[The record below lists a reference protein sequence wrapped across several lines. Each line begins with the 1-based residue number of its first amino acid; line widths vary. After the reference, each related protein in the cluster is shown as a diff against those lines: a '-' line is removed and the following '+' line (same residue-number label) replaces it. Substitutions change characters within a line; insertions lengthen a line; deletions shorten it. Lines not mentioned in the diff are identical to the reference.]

1 MMALADWDR
10 RLIAP
15 ERALWLAGDWAVYF
29 TAEVSNLSQFA
40 PEGGGPPQR
49 DQIQINMRCR
59 QCGQSITLL
68 AAEPD
73 LTAARVEGGDT
84 TAGDLISDVLRHQVM
99 AHDQPLSGGKSDG

>member
-1 MMALADWDR
+1 MALRDWDS

-15 ERALWLAGDWAVYF
+15 ERALWLTGDRCIYF
-29 TAEVSNLSQFA
+29 TAEIANLSQFD

-59 QCGQSITLL
+59 ACDQSITLL

-73 LTAARVEGGDT
+73 LMAPRIAGGDT
-84 TAGDLISDVLRHQVM
+84 TAGDLISDILRHQVM
-99 AHDQPLSGGKSDG
+99 AHNQPLSGGKSDG